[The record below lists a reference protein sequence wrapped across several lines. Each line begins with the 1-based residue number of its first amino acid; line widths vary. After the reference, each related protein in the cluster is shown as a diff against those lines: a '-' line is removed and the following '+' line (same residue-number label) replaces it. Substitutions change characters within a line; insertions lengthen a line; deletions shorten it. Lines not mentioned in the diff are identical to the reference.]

1 MKGLK
6 NYTLITCAMLAGLL
20 SSSAIGLV
28 SAHGGDTTKVHACL
42 NPGSGTIFVVG
53 PNEACGPNQ
62 ITLDWNIQGPVGP
75 IGATGPA
82 GAIGATGPQGDI
94 GLTGSA
100 GPIGPQGPTGFTGAT
115 GATGAT
121 GV

>member
-6 NYTLITCAMLAGLL
+6 NNTLIICAMLAGLL
-20 SSSAIGLV
+20 GSSAIGLV
-28 SAHGGDTTKVHACL
+28 SAHGGDTTRVHACL

-62 ITLDWNIQGPVGP
+62 TALDWNIQGPVGP

-94 GLTGSA
+94 GLIGPA
-100 GPIGPQGPTGFTGAT
+100 GAIGPQGPAGPTGS
-115 GATGAT
+115 
-121 GV
+121 